1 MGLSARNASLLD
13 EHDQHVV
20 ICGLRDGNREAWSA
34 LYRRYSADV
43 WRYVAR
49 LVGPQSA
56 DVADV
61 VQETMLAAARSA
73 RRFDPQQGTLW
84 GWLAGIAHRQA
95 ALAGRR
101 AHRATRVIALAES
114 GAALFRSLLETE
126 AAVDSLL
133 EQRELTELVRWLLTE
148 MSPEYAGLLTG
159 KYLDELSLEE
169 LSCQWGGTVEATK
182 SKLARARREFREQYE
197 RVTRSSLTAA
207 DS

>member
-1 MGLSARNASLLD
+1 MLD

-20 ICGLRDGNREAWSA
+20 IRGLRNGSREAWSA
-34 LYRRYSADV
+34 LYRGYSADV

-73 RRFDPQQGTLW
+73 RQFDAAKGTLW
-84 GWLAGIAHRQA
+84 CWLAGIAHRQA

-101 AHRATRVIALAES
+101 AHRATRIVALAES
-114 GAALFRSLLETE
+114 GAAWFRSLHETE
-126 AAVDSLL
+126 AAVDTIW
-133 EQRELTELVRWLLTE
+133 ERRELAEIVRWLLAE

-159 KYLDELSLEE
+159 KYLDEASLEE
-169 LSCQWGGTVEATK
+169 LSHQWGGSVEATK
-182 SKLARARREFREQYE
+182 SKLARARREFREQFE
-197 RVTRSSLTAA
+197 RVTRTSLTAA
-207 DS
+207 DP

>member
-1 MGLSARNASLLD
+1 MLD

-20 ICGLRDGNREAWSA
+20 IRGLREGSREAWSA
-34 LYRRYSADV
+34 LYRGYSIDV

-73 RRFDPQQGTLW
+73 RQFDPSQGTLW
-84 GWLAGIAHRQA
+84 SWLAGIAHRQA

-101 AHRATRVIALAES
+101 AHRATRVVALAES
-114 GAALFRSLLETE
+114 GAVLFRSLSETE
-126 AAVDSLL
+126 DATDTIW
-133 EQRELTELVRWLLTE
+133 ERRELAELVRWLLAE

-159 KYLDELSLEE
+159 KYLDELTLEE
-169 LSCQWGGTVEATK
+169 LSQQWGGAIEATK
-182 SKLARARREFREQYE
+182 SKLARARREFREQFE
-197 RVTRSSLTAA
+197 RVTRSSLTAV
-207 DS
+207 DP